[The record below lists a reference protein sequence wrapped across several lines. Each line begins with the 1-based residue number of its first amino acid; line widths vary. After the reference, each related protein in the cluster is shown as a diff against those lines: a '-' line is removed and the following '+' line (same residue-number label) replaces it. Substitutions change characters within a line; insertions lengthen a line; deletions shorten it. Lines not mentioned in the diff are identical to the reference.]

1 MQKLAEVCIKRP
13 VFATMVVMALV
24 VIGSASWMR
33 LGVDRF
39 PAVDLPTVS
48 VRVELPGASIEETE
62 TQLAQRLE
70 EQTNTIQ
77 GINELRSICGP
88 GTVIVIVTFNL
99 NRQIDVAA
107 QDVRD
112 KVAIAV
118 RNMPREIL
126 PPIIAKFDNDQA
138 PVVTIALSGERS
150 LRELTE
156 IADKQVR
163 PQLER
168 STGVGEVR
176 IVGGLLRSVNIWVDP
191 DRLAAYQIP
200 ITNVRDAIVRQ
211 NADLPGGNVTAG
223 LNEASLRTMGRIAE
237 PRSFNDLVV
246 ATLHGVPVRVRDIG
260 CAEDGTTEPRPAA
273 RRNGVPTVIMEVRR
287 QSGENTVAVIEGVKG
302 KLVRLRDQVPP
313 DVKLEVIRDQ
323 SRYIYAALHEI
334 NLHLVLGSILASLVV
349 LAFMRSWRSTFI
361 AAVAIP
367 TSVVSALRMIW
378 ARNFTLNS
386 VTMLALVLMVGIVID
401 DAIVVLENV
410 FRFVE
415 EKKMRPFEA
424 AREATADIGLAVM
437 ATTFSLVVIFVPVS
451 FMSSISGRFL
461 YQFGLTAAVS
471 VLVSLLVS
479 FSLIPM
485 MCARLLRTEDAASG
499 HAAEGALA
507 ASRGGF
513 YAWLDRGYAWSL
525 ALSMRHRWVIVVI
538 SALTLAA
545 AVPIYR
551 QVKQEYIPTDVD
563 ESEFEVLVFGPENMS
578 LAAMDEAMQALSKEA
593 RETKGVAL
601 ILASGG
607 GSFLGK
613 VNQGYMYVRTVSHEE
628 RTVTPGRLWKGLI
641 HGRPLEAF
649 QGNYAQREVMMA
661 LRQRFKKF
669 TDMRTQVRNIAGFN
683 IGGGTFDVDLALR
696 GPELEKLAVYGETL
710 KQKARQ
716 LGGIVDVDTTLR
728 LDKPE
733 LRVTIDRQRAA
744 DLRVDT
750 SQIATALRLMV
761 GGDDQVS
768 RFHDPEN
775 NEDYDVQIRLMPE
788 FRGNLSTISR
798 LYVSRDTT
806 STNAATGA
814 PAQINL
820 APGGGLVRLD
830 NVVKIERAAIA
841 SRIDRTD
848 RQRETRVRA
857 MIAPGYG
864 QADRIEALKKAA
876 AGMNMPAAYQ
886 TFVTGKAREMEKT
899 FTEFLWVFL
908 LSVVFMYMILASQF
922 ESMIHPL
929 TILLSL
935 PLSVPF
941 ALFSLWYTGNTLN
954 LYSAL
959 GILVLFGVVKK
970 NAILQIDH
978 MNNLR
983 AHGMDRLAA
992 IMQGNRDRLR
1002 PILMTTLA
1010 LVAGMLP
1017 LWVGTGPG
1025 TEERRA
1031 IAVVVIGGQMLSL
1044 LLTLLVTPVAYSL
1057 FEDAARVLQLST
1069 PSLAPWRGLAR
1080 QGEHRA
1086 WRHRLRRAWRRPPAR
1101 SPAPSTTECRGADAA
1116 SRSTLGSDFAAR
1128 TRHSVGSF
1136 VRQMPE
1142 LVRALGFPGRVPSS
1156 ASPRFWLFARHPR

>member
-13 VFATMVVMALV
+13 VFATMLVMAFV
-24 VIGSASWMR
+24 VVGAASWFR

-48 VRVELPGASIEETE
+48 VRVELPGASTEEVE
-62 TQLAQRLE
+62 TQVAQRLE
-70 EQTNTIQ
+70 EQINTIQ
-77 GINELRSICGP
+77 GINELRSISGN
-88 GTVIVIVTFNL
+88 GAAIVIVTFNL

-118 RNMPREIL
+118 RNLPREIL
-126 PPIIAKFDNDQA
+126 PPIISKFDNDQA
-138 PVVTIALSGERS
+138 PVITIALSGERS
-150 LRELTE
+150 VRELTE
-156 IADKQVR
+156 VADKTVR
-163 PQLER
+163 PLLER

-176 IVGGLLRSVNIWVDP
+176 IVGGLPRAVNVWVDP

-200 ITNVRDAIVRQ
+200 ITNVRDAVVRQ

-223 LNEASLRTMGRIAE
+223 LNESSLRTMGRIAE
-237 PRSFNDLVV
+237 PRDFNDLVV
-246 ATLHGVPVRVRDIG
+246 ATLSGVPVRVRDIG
-260 CAEDGTTEPRPAA
+260 SAEDGTKEQRSAA
-273 RRNGVPTVIMEVRR
+273 RLNGVPTVIMEVRR
-287 QSGENTVAVIEGVKG
+287 QSGENTVAVIEGVKA
-302 KLVRLRDQVPP
+302 KLTRLRDQLPA
-313 DVKLEVIRDQ
+313 DVTMGVIRDQ

-367 TSVVSALRMIW
+367 TSVVSAFGMMW
-378 ARNFTLNS
+378 AFNFTLNS

-479 FSLIPM
+479 FSLTPM

-499 HAAEGALA
+499 HAAEGQHAA

-513 YAWLDRGYAWSL
+513 YAWLDRGYTWSL
-525 ALSMRHRWVIVVI
+525 ALSMRHRWVIILVSV
-538 SALTLAA
+538 LVLVA

-551 QVKQEYIPTDVD
+551 QVKQEYIPSDVD
-563 ESEFEVLVFGPENMS
+563 ESEFEVLIFGPENMS
-578 LAAMDEAMQALSKEA
+578 LAAMDEAVQALAKEA
-593 RETKGVAL
+593 RATRGVAL
-601 ILASGG
+601 TLASAGG
-607 GSFLGK
+607 GFLTK
-613 VNQGYMYVRTVSHEE
+613 VNQGYMYVRTVPHQE
-628 RTVTPGRLWKGLI
+628 RTLTPERVWRGLI
-641 HGRPLEAF
+641 HGRPLEGF
-649 QGNYAQREVMMA
+649 QGNYSQREVMMA
-661 LRQRFKKF
+661 LRQRFRKF
-669 TDMRTQVRNIAGFN
+669 TDLRTQVRNIAGFN

-696 GPELEKLAVYGETL
+696 GPELEKLSEYGDAL
-710 KQKARQ
+710 KLKARE

-733 LRVTIDRQRAA
+733 LRVAIDRLRAA

-750 SQIATALRLMV
+750 QQIASALRLMV

-768 RFHDPEN
+768 RFHDPVV
-775 NEDYDVQIRLMPE
+775 NEDYDVQIRLMPQ
-788 FRGNLSTISR
+788 FRGNLATISR

-806 STNAATGA
+806 STNPATGA
-814 PAQINL
+814 PAQVNL

-830 NVVKIERAAIA
+830 NVVRIEPAATA

-848 RQRETRVRA
+848 RQRETRLRA
-857 MIAPGYG
+857 MVAPGYG
-864 QADRIEALKKAA
+864 QADRIEALKTVV
-876 AGMNMPAAYQ
+876 AGMNLPPAYQ

-899 FTEFLWVFL
+899 FNEFLWVFL
-908 LSVVFMYMILASQF
+908 LSVIFMYMILASQF
-922 ESMIHPL
+922 ESLIHPL

-941 ALFSLWYTGNTLN
+941 ALFSLWYTGNSLN

-978 MNNLR
+978 MNSLR
-983 AHGMDRLAA
+983 AHGMERMAA

-1025 TEERRA
+1025 SEERRA
-1031 IAVVVIGGQMLSL
+1031 IAVVVIGGQTLCL

-1057 FEDAARVLQLST
+1057 FEDAAHALRLSA
-1069 PSLAPWRGLAR
+1069 PSMAPWRRQAQ
-1080 QGEHRA
+1080 QGERRA
-1086 WRHRLRRAWRRPPAR
+1086 WRQRWRRAWRRTPAR
-1101 SPAPSTTECRGADAA
+1101 EISGGGD
-1116 SRSTLGSDFAAR
+1116 D
-1128 TRHSVGSF
+1128 
-1136 VRQMPE
+1136 
-1142 LVRALGFPGRVPSS
+1142 
-1156 ASPRFWLFARHPR
+1156 

>member
-1 MQKLAEVCIKRP
+1 MIVR
-13 VFATMVVMALV
+13 ALV
-24 VIGSASWMR
+24 VVGAASYFR

-39 PAVDLPTVS
+39 AAVDLPTVT
-48 VRVELPGASIEETE
+48 VRVELPGASTEEIE
-62 TQLAQRLE
+62 TQVTQRLE
-70 EQTNTIQ
+70 EQINTIQ
-77 GINELRSICGP
+77 GIQELRSISTP
-88 GTVIVIVTFNL
+88 GNSLIIVTFVL
-99 NRQIDVAA
+99 SRAIDVAA

-112 KVAIAV
+112 KVSIAQ
-118 RNMPREIL
+118 RNLPRDVK
-126 PPIIAKFDNDQA
+126 PAIIAKFDNDQA
-138 PVVTIALSGERS
+138 PVLTIALASDRS

-156 IADKQVR
+156 IADKIAR

-168 STGVGEVR
+168 SPGVGEVR
-176 IVGGLLRSVNIWVDP
+176 IVGGLPRAINVWVDA
-191 DRLAAYQIP
+191 DRLAAYQLP
-200 ITNVRDAIVRQ
+200 ITSVRDALVRQ

-237 PRSFNDLVV
+237 PRAFNDLVV
-246 ATLHGVPVRVRDIG
+246 ATLHGVPVGVRDIG
-260 CAEDGTTEPRPAA
+260 YAEDGTKEQRSAA
-273 RRNGVPTVIMEVRR
+273 RLNGVPTVILEIRR
-287 QSGENTVAVIEGVKG
+287 QSGENTVAVIEGVK
-302 KLVRLRDQVPP
+302 KSLARLTVQVPP
-313 DVKLEVIRDQ
+313 DVKPGIIRDQ

-367 TSVVSALRMIW
+367 TSVISAFGMMWML
-378 ARNFTLNS
+378 NFTLNS

-437 ATTFSLVVIFVPVS
+437 ATTLSLVVIFVPVS

-479 FSLIPM
+479 FSLTPTM
-485 MCARLLRTEDAASG
+485 AS
-499 HAAEGALA
+499 A
-507 ASRGGF
+507 GGNF
-513 YAWLDRGYAWSL
+513 
-525 ALSMRHRWVIVVI
+525 
-538 SALTLAA
+538 
-545 AVPIYR
+545 
-551 QVKQEYIPTDVD
+551 
-563 ESEFEVLVFGPENMS
+563 
-578 LAAMDEAMQALSKEA
+578 LSK
-593 RETKGVAL
+593 V
-601 ILASGG
+601 S
-607 GSFLGK
+607 
-613 VNQGYMYVRTVSHEE
+613 QGYMYVRTVSHEE
-628 RTVTPGRLWKGLI
+628 RTLTPPRLWNGLI

-649 QGNYAQREVMMA
+649 QGNYKQREVMMA
-661 LRQRFKKF
+661 LRQRFRKF
-669 TDMRTQVRNIAGFN
+669 SDMRTQVRNIAGFN
-683 IGGGTFDVDLALR
+683 IGGGTLDVHLALR
-696 GPELEKLAVYGETL
+696 GPEPEKLAEYGETL
-710 KQKARQ
+710 KLKARE
-716 LGGIVDVDTTLR
+716 LGGIVDADTTLR

-733 LRVTIDRQRAA
+733 LRVAIDRQRAA

-768 RFHDPEN
+768 RFHDPVVN
-775 NEDYDVQIRLMPE
+775 DDYDVQIRLMPE

-814 PAQINL
+814 PAQVNL
-820 APGGGLVRLD
+820 APRGGLVRLD
-830 NVVKIERAAIA
+830 NVVKIERTATA

-848 RQRETRVRA
+848 RQRETRLRA
-857 MIAPGYG
+857 GIAPGYG
-864 QADRIEALKKAA
+864 QADRIEALKKAV

-908 LSVVFMYMILASQF
+908 PSVVFMYMILASQF
-922 ESMIHPL
+922 ESLINPL

-983 AHGMDRLAA
+983 AHGMDRAAA

-1025 TEERRA
+1025 SEERRA
-1031 IAVVVIGGQMLSL
+1031 IAVVVIGGQTLCL
-1044 LLTLLVTPVAYSL
+1044 LLTLLGTPVPYSL
-1057 FEDAARVLQLST
+1057 FEDAAPALR
-1069 PSLAPWRGLAR
+1069 PSPPSPAPWRR
-1080 QGEHRA
+1080 
-1086 WRHRLRRAWRRPPAR
+1086 
-1101 SPAPSTTECRGADAA
+1101 PAPPWRLPWRPTPA
-1116 SRSTLGSDFAAR
+1116 
-1128 TRHSVGSF
+1128 
-1136 VRQMPE
+1136 
-1142 LVRALGFPGRVPSS
+1142 
-1156 ASPRFWLFARHPR
+1156 